1 MSTTPEGR
9 VKEAVRK
16 FLKVKGVW
24 YFQPMQNGMGVVGI
38 PDFICCWR
46 GQFIAIETKA
56 PGKANNLTANQVR
69 VLSAIQ
75 AHDGWAVVV
84 DDVAQVEGLFRAI
97 ATAHVLQGWNH
108 AQVNPA

>member
-1 MSTTPEGR
+1 MLTPEGR

-16 FLKVKGVW
+16 FLKAKGVW
-24 YFQPMQNGMGVVGI
+24 YYQPMQNGMGMVGI

-56 PGKANNLTANQVR
+56 PGKASALTANQVR
-69 VLSAIQ
+69 VLGEIQ
-75 AHDGWAVVV
+75 KHDGWATVV

-97 ATAHVLQGWNH
+97 EAAQVLQGVHH
-108 AQVNPA
+108 AEVDPA